1 MMSTVT
7 RAAEKDTATTK
18 IVIVEDDPA
27 SADVL
32 KRRLEAN
39 GMFVAHGPTGE
50 EGLRLVRELLPDLVL
65 LDVMLPDTSG
75 YEVCLKIKSDMLT
88 SRIPVIFLSA
98 RGDVFDK
105 VRGLSSGAVD
115 YLTKP
120 FHPAE
125 LLARVDAVLRHV
137 EPDAPRLPAPAEFG
151 AARRPVA
158 LVLVADDQRRGR
170 LEAKLR
176 DHFELAA
183 ANTSQDVDL
192 VVVEDGRQT
201 PNVGE
206 ATVLH
211 LSGNDDV
218 ARIDAELVRIA
229 DLAARQRTLRGDL
242 KAATDA
248 LVTLAKALEQHDRS
262 SPPHGE
268 QTAERAVALARA
280 LHLDEDAQSRIR
292 LGAQLRD
299 IGYAKLP
306 PELVAHRGQL
316 SSEEREVIERHPL
329 LGEELL
335 RGFTPLAHVLP
346 IVRMHHEH
354 LDGSGYPTRVRGEE
368 IPLEVRIVTVA
379 DRYEALLVDR
389 PDRAAVRAEE
399 AVHMLQEEV
408 VRGRLDAAVVAA
420 LATMVREESKP

>member
-268 QTAERAVALARA
+268 QTAERAVALARS

>member
-1 MMSTVT
+1 MMSAVQH
-7 RAAEKDTATTK
+7 AETDAATTK

-75 YEVCLKIKSDMLT
+75 YEVCLKIKSDILT

-137 EPDAPRLPAPAEFG
+137 EPEAPRLAPAAEFG
-151 AARRPVA
+151 AARRPLA
-158 LVLVADDQRRGR
+158 LVLVADDQRRAH

-176 DHFELAA
+176 DHFDLAP
-183 ANTSQDVDL
+183 ANVTQDVDF
-192 VVVEDGRQT
+192 VVVEDGRQA

-206 ATVLH
+206 AAILH
-211 LSGNDDV
+211 LGATDDG
-218 ARIDAELVRIA
+218 ARFDSELVRIA
-229 DLAARQRTLRGDL
+229 HLAARQRTLRGDL

-248 LVTLAKALEQHDRS
+248 LVVLAKALEQHDRS

-268 QTAERAVALARA
+268 ETTDRAVALAQA
-280 LHLDEDAQSRIR
+280 LQLNEEVQERIR

-299 IGYAKLP
+299 IGYARLP
-306 PELVAHRGQL
+306 AELVAHRGQL
-316 SSEEREVIERHPL
+316 SKEEREVLERHPL

-368 IPLEVRIVTVA
+368 IPLEVRIVSVA
-379 DRYEALLVDR
+379 DQYEALLVDR
-389 PDRAAVRAEE
+389 PDRAALRPAE
-399 AVHMLQEEV
+399 AVRLLQEEV

-420 LATMVREESKP
+420 LATMVREEGPKA

>member
-1 MMSTVT
+1 MMSTVQH
-7 RAAEKDTATTK
+7 AETDTATTK

-50 EGLRLVRELLPDLVL
+50 DGLRLVRELLPDLVL

-75 YEVCLKIKSDMLT
+75 YEVCLKIKSDILT

-137 EPDAPRLPAPAEFG
+137 EPEPPRLPPTSDFG
-151 AARRPVA
+151 AARRPLA
-158 LVLVADDQRRGR
+158 LVLVADDERRAR
-170 LEAKLR
+170 LETKLKN
-176 DHFELAA
+176 HFDLAP
-183 ANTSQDVDL
+183 ANATHDVDL
-192 VVVEDGRQT
+192 VIVEDGRAT
-201 PNVGE
+201 PNVGD

-211 LSGNDDV
+211 LAGKDDV

-229 DLAARQRTLRGDL
+229 DLAARQRSLRGDL
-242 KAATDA
+242 KAATEA
-248 LVTLAKALEQHDRS
+248 LVVLAKALEQHDRS
-262 SPPHGE
+262 SPAHGE
-268 QTAERAVALARA
+268 ETAERAAALARA
-280 LHLDEDAQSRIR
+280 LHLDEEGQQRVRI
-292 LGAQLRD
+292 GAQLRD

-306 PELVAHRGQL
+306 AELVAHRGQL
-316 SSEEREVIERHPL
+316 SKEEREVIERHPL

-335 RGFTPLAHVLP
+335 RGFSPLAHILP

-354 LDGSGYPTRVRGEE
+354 LDGSGYPTRVRGTE
-368 IPLEVRIVTVA
+368 IPLEVRIVSVA

-389 PDRAAVRAEE
+389 PDRAAVKPEE
-399 AVHMLQEEV
+399 ALRVLQEEV
-408 VRGRLDAAVVAA
+408 VRGHLDAAVVAA
-420 LATMVREESKP
+420 LAAMVREETPA

>member
-1 MMSTVT
+1 MMSAVQ
-7 RAAEKDTATTK
+7 RAAESDTTTTK

-39 GMFVAHGPTGE
+39 GMVVAHGPTGE
-50 EGLRLVRELLPDLVL
+50 EGLRLVREMLPDLVL

-75 YEVCLKIKSDMLT
+75 YEVCLKIKSDILT

-137 EPDAPRLPAPAEFG
+137 EPEPPRLAPPAEY
-151 AARRPVA
+151 ASRRPLA
-158 LVLVADDQRRGR
+158 LVLVADEQRRAR

-176 DHFELAA
+176 DHFDLAPPTA
-183 ANTSQDVDL
+183 TGEVDF
-192 VVVEDGRQT
+192 VVVEEGRQT

-211 LSGNDDV
+211 LSGTDDV

-248 LVTLAKALEQHDRS
+248 LVVLAKALEQHDRS
-262 SPPHGE
+262 SPSHGE

-280 LHLDEDAQSRIR
+280 LHLDEETEDRIR
-292 LGAQLRD
+292 LGVQLRD

-316 SSEEREVIERHPL
+316 SKEEREVIERHPL

-368 IPLEVRIVTVA
+368 IPLEVRIISVA

-389 PDRAAVRAEE
+389 PDRAAMTKAE
-399 AVHMLQEEV
+399 ALRMLQEEV
-408 VRGRLDAAVVAA
+408 VRGHLDAAVVAA
-420 LATMVREESKP
+420 LATLVREEATKS

>member
-1 MMSTVT
+1 MMSTMT
-7 RAAEKDTATTK
+7 RSAEIDTATTK

-75 YEVCLKIKSDMLT
+75 YEVCLKIKSDILT

-137 EPDAPRLPAPAEFG
+137 ETEAPRLAPQIESG
-151 AARRPVA
+151 AARRPQA
-158 LVLVADDQRRGR
+158 LVLVADNERRAR
-170 LEAKLR
+170 IESKLR
-176 DHFELAA
+176 DHFDAA
-183 ANTSQDVDL
+183 SGAAMQEVDL
-192 VVVEDGRQT
+192 VIVEEGRQS
-201 PNVGE
+201 PNVGD

-211 LSGNDDV
+211 LSGTTDDV

-229 DLAARQRTLRGDL
+229 DLAARQRTLRSDL

-248 LVTLAKALEQHDRS
+248 LIVMAKALEEHDRS
-262 SPPHGE
+262 SPAHGE

-292 LGAQLRD
+292 MGAQLRD
-299 IGYAKLP
+299 VGYARLP
-306 PELVAHRGQL
+306 SELVAHRGQL
-316 SSEEREVIERHPL
+316 SKEEREVLERHPL

-335 RGFTPLAHVLP
+335 RGFTPLGQVMP

-354 LDGSGYPTRVRGEE
+354 LDGSGYPNRVRGEE

-379 DRYEALLVDR
+379 DRYEALLVVR
-389 PDRAAVRAEE
+389 PDRAAVSSAE
-399 AVHMLQEEV
+399 AIRMLQEQV
-408 VRGRLDAAVVAA
+408 VRGHLDAAVVAA
-420 LATMVREESKP
+420 LATMVREGAE

>member
-1 MMSTVT
+1 MMSTVQ
-7 RAAEKDTATTK
+7 RAAESDTTTTK

-50 EGLRLVRELLPDLVL
+50 EGLRLVREMLPDLVL

-75 YEVCLKIKSDMLT
+75 YEVCLKIKSDILT

-137 EPDAPRLPAPAEFG
+137 EPEAPRLAPQSEFT
-151 AARRPVA
+151 ARRPVA
-158 LVLVADDQRRGR
+158 LVLVSDEQRRAR

-176 DHFELAA
+176 DHFDLAA
-183 ANTSQDVDL
+183 ANATQDLDL
-192 VVVEDGRQT
+192 VVVEEGRHA

-211 LSGNDDV
+211 LSGSDDV

-248 LVTLAKALEQHDRS
+248 LVVLAKALEQHDRS
-262 SPPHGE
+262 SPAHGE
-268 QTAERAVALARA
+268 QSADRAVAIARA
-280 LHLDEDAQSRIR
+280 LHLDEETQQRIR

-299 IGYAKLP
+299 VGYAKLP
-306 PELVAHRGQL
+306 AELVAHRGQL
-316 SSEEREVIERHPL
+316 SKEEREVIERHPL

-335 RGFTPLAHVLP
+335 RGFSPLAHVLP

-368 IPLEVRIVTVA
+368 IPLEVRIVSVA
-379 DRYEALLVDR
+379 DRYEALLLDR
-389 PDRAAVRAEE
+389 PDRAAQRPEE
-399 AVHMLQEEV
+399 AIHLLQEEV
-408 VRGRLDAAVVAA
+408 VRGHLDAAVVAA
-420 LATMVREESKP
+420 LAAIVREEAAKA